1 MSIYNTFMRLYSVYS
16 LLAEFWLFGS
26 TIFII
31 IIIIIIID
39 IIMFF
44 SLCSKKIFDTSKSL

>member
-1 MSIYNTFMRLYSVYS
+1 MRLYSVYS

-44 SLCSKKIFDTSKSL
+44 SLCSKKIFDASKNL